1 MGRYI
6 LARPDESETGRE
18 ISITEVDIDS
28 FIRAKGAIFSAINIM
43 LSSLDMDVT
52 VLEHVYVAGGIG
64 SGINMENA
72 VRIGMLPDIDR
83 SLFTYLGNTSL
94 AGAYAMVRSEL
105 ALELRTPVSR
115 LQGKRRIFRKKGAEQ
130 LMLCA
135 FYGFGLLQK
144 RNRIGERL
152 ACCTAQRLHFRRRLD
167 EVRHQEHGKAAGC
180 AGKQTVA

>member
-1 MGRYI
+1 MDNENAACFCGWFFPENSV
-6 LARPDESETGRE
+6 ACPC
-18 ISITEVDIDS
+18 
-28 FIRAKGAIFSAINIM
+28 AACKGNGAFSAKN
-43 LSSLDMDVT
+43 
-52 VLEHVYVAGGIG
+52 
-64 SGINMENA
+64 
-72 VRIGMLPDIDR
+72 
-83 SLFTYLGNTSL
+83 
-94 AGAYAMVRSEL
+94 
-105 ALELRTPVSR
+105 
-115 LQGKRRIFRKKGAEQ
+115 AEQ